1 MTGIALTQ
9 AALEEH
15 VGSWGAT
22 FVAIAILFFAFTSI
36 VANYSY
42 AETNLLFLEHNHA
55 SGMLIFRL
63 LVLGM
68 VMFGALGELPLV
80 WTLADVSMGLM
91 AIVNVIALFML
102 SGVVIW
108 LAKDYNTQRKAGKI
122 PTFDPSQNKKLDQTI
137 PKGAWRK

>member
-1 MTGIALTQ
+1 M
-9 AALEEH
+9 
-15 VGSWGAT
+15 
-22 FVAIAILFFAFTSI
+22 
-36 VANYSY
+36 
-42 AETNLLFLEHNHA
+42 FLEHNHA

-102 SGVVIW
+102 SGVVVW
-108 LAKDYNTQRKAGKI
+108 LAKDYNAQRRAGKL
-122 PTFDPSQNKKLDQTI
+122 PTFDPSKNDKLNKTI
-137 PKGAWRK
+137 PKGIWHK

>member
-1 MTGIALTQ
+1 
-9 AALEEH
+9 
-15 VGSWGAT
+15 
-22 FVAIAILFFAFTSI
+22 
-36 VANYSY
+36 
-42 AETNLLFLEHNHA
+42 
-55 SGMLIFRL
+55 

-108 LAKDYNTQRKAGKI
+108 LAKDYNTQRKAGKL